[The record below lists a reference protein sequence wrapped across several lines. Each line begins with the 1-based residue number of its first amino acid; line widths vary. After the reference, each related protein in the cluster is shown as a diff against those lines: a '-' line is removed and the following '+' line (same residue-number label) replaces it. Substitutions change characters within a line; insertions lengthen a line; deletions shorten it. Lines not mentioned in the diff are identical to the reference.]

1 MTKPHIAIVCTA
13 HPISD
18 NRMFVRWAKGLLGLG
33 WRVSF
38 IGPVRGRVLPAIPD
52 GIEFIEVVHEAR
64 YLRRALGAKRVLPH
78 LNRLKPDV
86 VIFPDPELFPVLL
99 AYGRKSRALV
109 VFDRHENFDQP
120 GPLTSKGPLSN
131 LIAKAYSIYEHL
143 MAPKLGG
150 VIVVLEEMI
159 DNLNPAT
166 NVVVAHNFPS
176 RQVAESLA
184 KPRSESLEY
193 TCVNLGAV
201 HTSRGLVEQLE
212 VTRHLVNDRKRHD
225 FKFCLGGN
233 FDPGSLEKSQE
244 FIKQHKL
251 GGNLT
256 LIPKHIAHN
265 TVLDYFRKAQIGFS
279 PYLDNAKAKITMQ
292 NKILEFMAAGMP
304 IITSPSSM
312 NGRLVE
318 NSGCGKLHW
327 ANETEAIADTIEQ
340 WMDDP
345 AAASELGK
353 RGQDYLFKHCLW
365 ETDLEKVERW
375 MLNMLASTN

>member
-1 MTKPHIAIVCTA
+1 MTKPHVAIVCTA

-18 NRMFVRWAKGLLGLG
+18 NRMFVRWAKGLLNLG

-38 IGPVRGRVLPAIPD
+38 IGPVRGVRPDIPE
-52 GIEFIEVVHEAR
+52 GIKFIEVADETR

-78 LNRLKPDV
+78 LNRIKPDV

-99 AYGRKSRALV
+99 GYGRKSGALV
-109 VFDRHENFDQP
+109 IFDRHENFEQS
-120 GPLTSKGPLSN
+120 GTLTSRGGLGN
-131 LIAKAYSIYEHL
+131 LIAKSYSIYEHL
-143 MAPKLGG
+143 MAPRLGG

-166 NVVVAHNFPS
+166 NVVVVHNFPA
-176 RQVAESLA
+176 RHVAERLA
-184 KPRSESLEY
+184 KPRTTSIEF

-201 HTSRGLVEQLE
+201 HVSRGLYEQLE
-212 VTRHLVNDRKRHD
+212 VSRQLVNDRKRTD
-225 FKFCLGGN
+225 FRFCLGGN
-233 FDPGSLEKSQE
+233 FDPGSFEKSQE

-251 GGNLT
+251 GDNLT
-256 LIPKHIAHN
+256 LIPKHIAHD

-365 ETDLEKVERW
+365 ETDLEKAERW
-375 MLNMLASTN
+375 MLDMLSSTR